1 MLVLFSIKC
10 NKKIFKKRGGVLGS
24 LKKLNIEL
32 DYNKNNKNNNKKE
45 QQEKKEK
52 MLSQICKIID
62 SETVTVRID
71 WDEYFMSIAL
81 LASQRSPCQ
90 RLHVGSVIVKD
101 NRLISMGY
109 NGFISGAPHIS
120 RIKDDHEQ
128 SIIHS
133 EVNALSDCAK
143 RGASLDGAKIYVTHY
158 PCVNCFRS
166 IAACGIK
173 EIIYLTDYKNDPI
186 VQLLAD
192 DSNIII
198 RKIVQ
203 SS

>member
-1 MLVLFSIKC
+1 MFSEIC
-10 NKKIFKKRGGVLGS
+10 RLINA
-24 LKKLNIEL
+24 NET
-32 DYNKNNKNNNKKE
+32 NNTNSRLE
-45 QQEKKEK
+45 
-52 MLSQICKIID
+52 
-62 SETVTVRID
+62 

-90 RLHVGSVIVKD
+90 RLHVGSVVVKD

-109 NGFISGAPHIS
+109 NGFIPGAPHIS

-143 RGASLDGAKIYVTHY
+143 RGASLSGAKIYVTHY
-158 PCVNCFRS
+158 PCINCFRS
-166 IAACGIK
+166 IAACGIT
-173 EIIYLTDYKNDPI
+173 EIVYLYDYKNDET
-186 VQLLAD
+186 VEQLAS

-198 RKIVQ
+198 AKLVC
-203 SS
+203 